1 VSREVHDLMT
11 PEQIL
16 GQKGIVLK
24 AMERGNR
31 PLVPWVRT
39 GNLLYLSGAGPN
51 WDGKT
56 WQGQLGKEYSTAE
69 GYDAA
74 RGCALNLLSAV
85 RSAVGDL
92 GHVKQVVKVL
102 GMVNCVAGW
111 TEQPQVINGCS
122 ELLVELFGDRGQHA
136 RSAVGMAGL
145 PGGIPVEIE
154 LIVEVE

>member
-1 VSREVHDLMT
+1 
-11 PEQIL
+11 
-16 GQKGIVLK
+16 
-24 AMERGNR
+24 
-31 PLVPWVRT
+31 
-39 GNLLYLSGAGPN
+39 
-51 WDGKT
+51 
-56 WQGQLGKEYSTAE
+56 
-69 GYDAA
+69 
-74 RGCALNLLSAV
+74 V

>member
-1 VSREVHDLMT
+1 MTAAEKLRDL
-11 PEQIL
+11 
-16 GQKGIVLK
+16 GITLPSAPAAVG
-24 AMERGNR
+24 AYA
-31 PLVPWVRT
+31 PWVRT

-56 WQGQLGKEYSTAE
+56 WQGQLGKEYTTAE

-74 RGCALNLLSAV
+74 LGCALNLLSAAQ
-85 RSAVGDL
+85 SALGDL
-92 GHVKQVVKVL
+92 GRVRQVVKVL
-102 GMVNCVAGW
+102 GMVNCVPGW

-122 ELLVELFGDRGQHA
+122 ELFVAIFGERGQHA

-154 LIVEVE
+154 VIFEVE